1 MLASIFFH
9 LRISGSLIKFK
20 WVLLVKISSNTM
32 RKNVREFDLCCVGA
46 TVLVCLIGFFFTSI
60 DKQWCICMKK
70 NIVTELKKRLSKI
83 RFNFCMILGPC

>member
-32 RKNVREFDLCCVGA
+32 IKSVREFDLCCVGA
-46 TVLVCLIGFFFTSI
+46 TVLVCLIGFFSTST
-60 DKQWCICMKK
+60 DKQWYICMKEK
-70 NIVTELKKRLSKI
+70 YCYRVKKETQ
-83 RFNFCMILGPC
+83 